1 MKCKITGKSYKTMRT
16 IDAKVISSV
25 DSTAK
30 YDFGEYGILK
40 KDVTLYMR
48 NMDLGYKYIIGSM
61 KLYQLPH
68 YDEGYQWE
76 WSDCKSRCMID
87 LVQVKKRLCDY
98 DSDEFVDD
106 TSVSNHFILDEFYIR
121 PQYRNKGYA
130 YDCLAEGLV
139 EAGCQNSFIYIY
151 PWRMSVKESSRFE
164 KFETKIKAPKLTVKQ
179 LRKFYKNM
187 SPTVTTH
194 TCGSYDNKSIYLA
207 VHNWDYSSARRS
219 KQGVI

>member
-40 KDVTLYMR
+40 KDVTLYME

-68 YDEGYQWE
+68 YDEGFQRE

-130 YDCLAEGLV
+130 YDLSL
-139 EAGCQNSFIYIY
+139 IHI
-151 PWRMSVKESSRFE
+151 
-164 KFETKIKAPKLTVKQ
+164 
-179 LRKFYKNM
+179 
-187 SPTVTTH
+187 
-194 TCGSYDNKSIYLA
+194 
-207 VHNWDYSSARRS
+207 
-219 KQGVI
+219 